1 MATELSVHEG
11 SLPRL
16 ETEVSTNR
24 NRTTRPLASYI
35 PVATAVAG
43 VTIVLASVVFF
54 YGENDVRRLVTVTL
68 GLAILIV
75 SVWFAANPFRRGVR
89 RYRFLRREI
98 SDFINL
104 AQLLHRQVVADAEP
118 GSVERI
124 KAKMHSAVDRMA
136 LEADKTS

>member
-1 MATELSVHEG
+1 MFTELSAQEG

-16 ETEVSTNR
+16 KGEIRTNR
-24 NRTTRPLASYI
+24 NRTTRPLVSYI
-35 PVATAVAG
+35 PVATAVVG

-54 YGENDVRRLVTVTL
+54 YAESDVRRLVSVTL

-75 SVWFAANPFRRGVR
+75 SVWFAANPFHRGVR

-98 SDFINL
+98 ANFINL
-104 AQLLHRQVVADAEP
+104 AQLLHKQVVADAEP
-118 GSVERI
+118 ESVERI
-124 KAKMHSAVDRMA
+124 KAKMHNAVDRMV

>member
-1 MATELSVHEG
+1 M
-11 SLPRL
+11 
-16 ETEVSTNR
+16 
-24 NRTTRPLASYI
+24 
-35 PVATAVAG
+35 ATAVVG

-54 YGENDVRRLVTVTL
+54 YAESDVRRLVSVTL

-98 SDFINL
+98 ANFINL

-118 GSVERI
+118 ESVERI
-124 KAKMHSAVDRMA
+124 KAKMHNAVDRMV

>member
-1 MATELSVHEG
+1 MLTELSVHGDSPPPLEG
-11 SLPRL
+11 KVRTS
-16 ETEVSTNR
+16 R
-24 NRTTRPLASYI
+24 NRTTRPLVSYI
-35 PVATAVAG
+35 PVATAVVG

-54 YGENDVRRLVTVTL
+54 YAESDVRRLVSVTL
-68 GLAILIV
+68 GLSILIV

>member
-1 MATELSVHEG
+1 MSRELSVHEG
-11 SLPRL
+11 SLSRL
-16 ETEVSTNR
+16 EGEIRTGR
-24 NRTTRPLASYI
+24 NRTTRPLVSYI
-35 PVATAVAG
+35 PVATAVLG

-54 YGENDVRRLVTVTL
+54 YAESDVRRLVTVTL

-89 RYRFLRREI
+89 RFRFLRREI

-118 GSVERI
+118 ASVERI
-124 KAKMHSAVDRMA
+124 RAKMHSAVDRMA
-136 LEADKTS
+136 VEADKTS

>member
-1 MATELSVHEG
+1 MSTELSVHEG

-16 ETEVSTNR
+16 EGEIRTNR
-24 NRTTRPLASYI
+24 NRTTRPLVSYI
-35 PVATAVAG
+35 PVATAVVG
-43 VTIVLASVVFF
+43 VTVVLTSVVFF
-54 YGENDVRRLVTVTL
+54 YAESDVRRLVSVTL

-98 SDFINL
+98 ANFINL

-118 GSVERI
+118 ESVERI
-124 KAKMHSAVDRMA
+124 KAKMHSAVDRMV